1 MLGRMLPTERTL
13 YQFPISH
20 YCEKARWL
28 LDAKGLPYTLQN
40 LMPGAHRRTTLRMA
54 KGRGSVPVLVDGDVA
69 LGDSTEIAL
78 YLERTYPSP
87 PLLPPQGPERDRVL
101 ELEDYFDE
109 VGVHV
114 RRWAYGQII
123 QGGANLGL
131 LMFREYSTPR
141 RWLGRMIAP
150 VIKAVLQRTYRIY
163 PPKVEESRMKMLAGL
178 DRLERELQNDPSRYL
193 VGSSLTLADIT
204 AASLLSPIARL
215 EGSPYAPRAEM
226 PPPKAIIQMAEEL
239 RARPAGQ
246 WLRRLYQQDRHRVQ
260 PHSRAA

>member
-1 MLGRMLPTERTL
+1 MPPSERTL
-13 YQFPISH
+13 YQFPVSH

-28 LDAKGLPYTLQN
+28 LDAKGLPYTLRN
-40 LMPGAHRRTTLRMA
+40 LMPGAHRRVTKRLA

-78 YLERTYPSP
+78 HLERTYPSP
-87 PLLPPQGPERDRVL
+87 PLLPPPGPEHDRAL

-114 RRWAYGQII
+114 RRWAYGHII

-131 LMFREYSTPR
+131 LMFREYPAPQQ
-141 RWLGRMIAP
+141 WFGRMLTP
-150 VIKAVLQRTYRIY
+150 VIKAVLRRQYRIY
-163 PPKVEESRMKMLAGL
+163 PPKVEESRVKVLAGL
-178 DRLERELQNDPSRYL
+178 DRLEREIQNDPSRYL

-204 AASLLSPIARL
+204 AASLFSPIARL
-215 EGSPYAPRAEM
+215 EGSPYANREDM
-226 PPPKAIIQMAEEL
+226 PPPKAMAEMAEEV

-246 WLRRLYQQDRHRVQ
+246 WLQRLYHQHRQ
-260 PHSRAA
+260 PTQSFPRAA

>member
-1 MLGRMLPTERTL
+1 MPPTERTL

-20 YCEKARWL
+20 YCEKARWI
-28 LDAKGLPYTLQN
+28 LDAKGLPYRLQN
-40 LMPGAHRRTTLRMA
+40 LMPGAHRRIARRLA
-54 KGRGSVPVLVDGDVA
+54 KGHGSVPVLVDGDVA

-78 YLERTYPSP
+78 HLERTYPSP
-87 PLLPPQGPERDRVL
+87 PLLPPPGPERDRVL
-101 ELEDYFDE
+101 ELEDSFDE

-131 LMFREYSTPR
+131 LMFKEYPAPQ
-141 RWLGRMIAP
+141 RWLGRLMTP
-150 VIKAVLQRTYRIY
+150 MIKAVLRRQYRIH
-163 PPKVEESRMKMLAGL
+163 PPEVEESRVKVLAGL

-204 AASLLSPIARL
+204 AASLLGPLARI
-215 EGSPYAPRAEM
+215 EGSPYAPQANM
-226 PPPKAIIQMAEEL
+226 PPPKAIAQMADEI

-246 WLRRLYQQDRHRVQ
+246 WLQRLYQQDRHRAQ
-260 PHSRAA
+260 SYPRAA